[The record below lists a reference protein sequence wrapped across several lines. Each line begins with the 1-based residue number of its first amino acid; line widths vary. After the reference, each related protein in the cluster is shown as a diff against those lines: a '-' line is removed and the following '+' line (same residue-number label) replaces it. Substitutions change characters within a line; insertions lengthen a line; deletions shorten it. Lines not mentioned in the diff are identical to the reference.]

1 MNITFLNAL
10 AFAFVGGIFLNF
22 MPCVFPI
29 LSLKIISLSKQKA
42 SGKNRV
48 IQDCMFY
55 AAGILSSMLILA
67 SVLLL
72 LRATGSLLGW
82 GFQLQS
88 PVVVSALVYITFL
101 IGLSLSGWYDL
112 PSTVPML
119 GAKGSQN
126 VESFLSGV
134 FSSLI
139 GTPCA
144 APFMVSA
151 ISFSVL
157 QPGLQS
163 ILIFM
168 FMGLGI
174 AFPYVVF
181 SFIPGTMALMPKP
194 GPWMDRLKQFLA
206 FPMYLTTV
214 WLLHVFVSQQGLSS
228 LFPIAC
234 SMVLLTFFVWVSK
247 LVFKGGMAGTA
258 SVVLMPVLIT
268 ALALYVGGSRGSEH
282 YKVTHESISTPF
294 SMEKLQEL
302 LNRNET
308 VLVAVG
314 AEWCLTC
321 KANEL
326 VIKSE
331 KIQEALR
338 SKHVLYMKADWTN
351 MDEEVSQYLNSMG
364 SGSVPFY
371 ALYVKGKLAAEP
383 MPQIL
388 SEGKLYE
395 ILEALVR

>member
-10 AFAFVGGIFLNF
+10 VFAFVGGIFLNF
-22 MPCVFPI
+22 MPCVFPV
-29 LSLKIISLSKQKA
+29 LSLKIISLARQKSA
-42 SGKNRV
+42 GKNKV
-48 IQDCMFY
+48 LQDCAFY
-55 AAGILSSMLILA
+55 TAGILSSMLILA
-67 SVLLL
+67 SALLL
-72 LRATGSLLGW
+72 FRATGSLLGW

-88 PVVVSALVYITFL
+88 PVVVSALVYITLL
-101 IGLSLSGWYDL
+101 IGLSLSGWYEL
-112 PSTVPML
+112 PSTMPLL
-119 GAKGSQN
+119 GPRGSQN

-151 ISFSVL
+151 VSFSVL

-163 ILIFM
+163 IFIFM

-194 GPWMDRLKQFLA
+194 GLWMDRLKQFLA
-206 FPMYLTTV
+206 FPMYLTTA

-234 SMVLLTFFVWVSK
+234 SVVLLTFFVWVLK
-247 LVFKGGMAGTA
+247 LVSKGKMTGAAFM
-258 SVVLMPVLIT
+258 VLMPVLIT
-268 ALALYVGGSRGSEH
+268 ALALYAGSLRGGERHNITNNESDSTFSR
-282 YKVTHESISTPF
+282 
-294 SMEKLQEL
+294 EKLQEL

-326 VIKSE
+326 VIESE
-331 KIQEALR
+331 KIQRVLN

-351 MDEEVSQYLNSMG
+351 MDEEISQYLNSMG

-371 ALYVKGKLAAEP
+371 ALYVKGKLVAEP
-383 MPQIL
+383 MPQML

-395 ILEALVR
+395 ILERLVR